1 VCNVSYLVGFKPPG
15 CSLRLDDIQ
24 FNSVGGEVVVMA
36 KKKKAPQKKYSVYV
50 IELESR
56 VLEHPKFVT
65 ANPNHD
71 PTKACFYVG
80 MTSKTP
86 AARFKDHKENYK
98 ANKYACC
105 YGLWLRTRLFQHY
118 NPLTYDQAVK
128 KETQLADRLRK
139 KGHAVW
145 QK

>member
-1 VCNVSYLVGFKPPG
+1 
-15 CSLRLDDIQ
+15 
-24 FNSVGGEVVVMA
+24 MA

-98 ANKYACC
+98 ANKYACR

-118 NPLTYDQAVK
+118 NPMTYDQAVK
-128 KETQLADRLRK
+128 KEMQLADRLRN

>member
-1 VCNVSYLVGFKPPG
+1 
-15 CSLRLDDIQ
+15 
-24 FNSVGGEVVVMA
+24 MA
-36 KKKKAPQKKYSVYV
+36 KKKSPSKKRFSVYV
-50 IELESR
+50 IELAGE
-56 VLEHPKFVT
+56 VLQYPKFVA
-65 ANPNHD
+65 ANPKHD
-71 PTKACFYVG
+71 SAKACFYVG

-86 AARFKDHKENYK
+86 AARFQDHKENRK

-118 NPLTYDQAVK
+118 NPMTYDQAVK
-128 KETQLADRLRK
+128 KEMQLADRLRN